1 MPVVAYITCAL
12 VWSTTWFAIRVCIG
26 PGGYPTFIS
35 AALRFTLASLILAVV
50 LLAGAGHPRPTRR
63 EALWIALAG
72 LINAAGYA
80 LVYRAEEDVAGGLA
94 AVLYG
99 TMPLMT
105 AFIAAATRTERLR
118 ASTAVGALVGLA
130 GIVVIFWDRLSVS
143 SNQALGVV
151 LVLISVACASSYSVL
166 LKRKAA
172 AVNPLASTAVF
183 FPGTAAGLWLLT
195 LVAERRAPP
204 WPPPFAPSLALVY
217 LTVMGSVV
225 TFAAYFYL
233 VGKVR
238 LATVSTLVFIEPV
251 FALAVDAFFE
261 HQART
266 RPTTYLGAAIT
277 VGGVLVSILLGR
289 RGTARQAVEPARVET
304 PSGASVRA
312 RTGG

>member
-1 MPVVAYITCAL
+1 VAVVAYLTCAP

-26 PGGYPTFIS
+26 TGGYPTFIS
-35 AALRFTLASLILAVV
+35 AALRFTLASVLLGVA
-50 LLAGAGHPRPTRR
+50 LLAGVGHPRPSRR
-63 EALWIALAG
+63 EALWIGLAG

-80 LVYRAEEDVAGGLA
+80 LVYRAEQEVAGGLA

-105 AFIAAATRTERLR
+105 GFIAAATHTERLR
-118 ASTAVGALVGLA
+118 ASTAAGAVVGLA

-143 SNQALGVV
+143 AEQALGVALV
-151 LVLISVACASSYSVL
+151 LVSVACASSYSVL

-172 AVNPLASTAVF
+172 AVNPFASTAVF

-204 WPPPFAPSLALVY
+204 WPPPAAPTLALLY

-238 LATVSTLVFIEPV
+238 LATVSTLALVEPV
-251 FALAVDAFFE
+251 FALVVDALFE
-261 HQART
+261 HQARP
-266 RPTTYLGAAIT
+266 RPTTYVGAAIT
-277 VGGVLVSILLGR
+277 VSGVLVSILLGR
-289 RGTARQAVEPARVET
+289 REPAAAAAAVA
-304 PSGASVRA
+304 PSGTPRRA
-312 RTGG
+312 RTGT